1 MGVEPMTLAEQI
13 AHLRQLVTADPDTRL
28 LDLALINALAELADA
43 VEKLSARVDAAE
55 LDRV

>member
-1 MGVEPMTLAEQI
+1 MTLAEQI
-13 AHLRQLVTADPDTRL
+13 ADLRQQAIADPDTRL

-43 VEKLSARVDAAE
+43 VEKLSARVDAVE